1 MSPRPSL
8 DAQRLHAALLDALG
22 DAVVW
27 HSQADKKPLE
37 LDLAGS
43 LPSRVRIYMYTLTDP
58 PGGRPVGE
66 FKIQLI
72 APGQRKGHS
81 ASFDDSD
88 GRIVLLIGYH
98 PETNVFVLWD
108 AMLYPQFPHSRNVQV
123 SGETVYGALAGV
135 VACQDRKLKT
145 GIERVLAAR
154 GQKVAAAVRERF
166 VLTVD
171 RVIAEPLK

>member
-8 DAQRLHAALLDALG
+8 DARQLHAALLEALG
-22 DAVVW
+22 DAVV
-27 HSQADKKPLE
+27 SCSDVDRKPLE
-37 LDLAGS
+37 LDLAAP

-72 APGQRKGHS
+72 APGQRKGDT
-81 ASFDDSD
+81 ASFDASD

-98 PETNVFVLWD
+98 PGTNVFVLWD
-108 AMLYPQFPHSRNVQV
+108 ALLYPEFPHSRNVQV
-123 SGETVYGALAGV
+123 SGETVYGAFGGV
-135 VACQDRKLKT
+135 VAFQERKLRT

-171 RVIAEPLK
+171 RVISE